1 MLKYHIKR
9 FTLLLAIIIF
19 FIILKNGKIFDLGIF
34 FRLLQPNIP
43 FNILMMEPDSLEE
56 SYKNLLIDNTKL
68 KYLEDEN
75 KELRELLDF
84 SQKKNYTLKVANILS
99 RDELNKNILII
110 DIGKNKNIKEGE
122 AVVISNGIIIGKV
135 IEVNSITSKIRLLT
149 DKKSTLAI
157 KIGEESVS
165 GILTGSLGLGMY
177 LEYIPQEQDIKINN
191 LILTSNLNENI
202 PANLLIGKIEKI
214 EFEKDDI
221 FKKALISPLID
232 YNTLFLVSIINL

>member
-110 DIGKNKNIKEGE
+110 DIGKNKNIKEGQ

>member
-1 MLKYHIKR
+1 MLKYHIKT

-84 SQKKNYTLKVANILS
+84 SQKKNYTLKIANILS
-99 RDELNKNILII
+99 RDELNKNILIV
-110 DIGKNKNIKEGE
+110 DIGKNKNIKEGQ
-122 AVVISNGIIIGKV
+122 AVVVSNGIIIGKV